1 MLALWDSPRQREA
14 YTWFTVE
21 LPNLRAA
28 FRWAADTDDLDTAA
42 AIAVYAT
49 FLGYW
54 VEQFEPVAW
63 AEELIEPA
71 KAVDHRR
78 LAQLYVMAAQCYAA
92 GRLDDALGYA
102 EAGQARHRQRTFRR
116 DPVRFRSWLG
126 GPYIW
131 TVQPERWLELCR
143 NVIARGPGAH
153 SFAAGMP
160 GHCA

>member
-1 MLALWDSPRQREA
+1 MGQSAPTRSLH
-14 YTWFTVE
+14 WFTLE
-21 LPNLRAA
+21 LPNLRTA
-28 FRWAADTDDLDTAA
+28 FRWAADTGDLDTAA

-92 GRLDDALGYA
+92 GRIDDGTPLCRGW
-102 EAGQARHRQRTFRR
+102 QASPSSSGRF
-116 DPVRFRSWLG
+116 DPVPYDFESWLG
-126 GPYIW
+126 GPY
-131 TVQPERWLELCR
+131 LSD
-143 NVIARGPGAH
+143 G
-153 SFAAGMP
+153 
-160 GHCA
+160 